1 MHLFLLINQ
10 LDITIIYIYIIILS
24 LFKYINNVYLIKHI
38 NIENN
43 FLLIKFHFL
52 FIILINDLL
61 LLLINFL
68 NIINLFKI

>member
-10 LDITIIYIYIIILS
+10 LDITIIKYIFILS
-24 LFKYINNVYLIKHI
+24 LFKYIKNVYLIRHI

-43 FLLIKFHFL
+43 FLLITFHSL
-52 FIILINDLL
+52 FIKLINDLL